1 MGQLI
6 SKSDESMKEHA
17 PWVDKAAQYVPAGL
31 ITYETVQVSKVRSQM
46 NIYRQGA
53 FADL

>member
-31 ITYETVQVSKVRSQM
+31 ITYETVQVIFLLPSERVWRTKNS
-46 NIYRQGA
+46 RQR
-53 FADL
+53 